1 MRAFH
6 VMTAAISAWALCA
19 TAATAVSNNDVD
31 ACQGSRVGDGADGIV
46 AGCTAMIRSGDW
58 SGSNL
63 AAVYYNR
70 GNAYFDQGKYAEA
83 IHDFDA
89 AVRLHPG
96 YRAALKNRGLAKI
109 KMGDIA
115 GGRADLDA
123 AAANE
128 SGPSQ

>member
-1 MRAFH
+1 MRAWH
-6 VMTAAISAWALCA
+6 VMTVVISTWALCA
-19 TAATAVSNNDVD
+19 TPVRAVSNDDVD
-31 ACQGSRVGDGADGIV
+31 ACQGSKVGSGADGIV

-89 AVRLHPG
+89 AVRLRAG
-96 YRAALKNRGLAKI
+96 YQAALKNRGLAKI
-109 KMGDIA
+109 KMGDVA
-115 GGRADLDA
+115 GGHADLDA
-123 AAANE
+123 AGTSE
-128 SGPSQ
+128 TSSPK